1 MINQQYRPILPN
13 LPANADSY
21 TRQLHDTIN
30 QAFRQAFDN
39 INNQANSNSPTSLF
53 AKGSGKTV
61 PVPVSTTKAG
71 SGFGLAVTLNRPGT
85 WVVTASVVV
94 NIKSDPSSN
103 FKLSLNVGNVLQPN
117 TGKLSSATDGTYTMH
132 QSWSITSSNGKEL
145 CSLLIVKD
153 AGGGT
158 SNVDVQNSTLTATW
172 QGS

>member
-1 MINQQYRPILPN
+1 MTNQQYRPILPN

-61 PVPVSTTKAG
+61 PVPVSTTKVG
-71 SGFGLAVTLNRPGT
+71 SGFGVSLTLSRPGK
-85 WVVTASVVV
+85 WIITAAVAL
-94 NIKSDPSSN
+94 NIVSDSN
-103 FKLSLNVGNVLQPN
+103 EPFTLSLSVGSVTEPQTAVVQQSGNGSLM
-117 TGKLSSATDGTYTMH
+117 MH
-132 QSWSITSSNGKEL
+132 QSWQITSSSGTDL
-145 CSLLIVKD
+145 CTLYIRKK
-153 AGGGT
+153 AGSGT
-158 SNVDVQNSTLTATW
+158 SNVDPANSTLTATW